1 MYNNLYPAYNL
12 EFMNDLSDLREW
24 FENNSFFCGFTI
36 NETGD
41 VIIPRFYSARY
52 S

>member
-12 EFMNDLSDLREW
+12 EYMSDLDDLRVW
-24 FENNSFFCGFTI
+24 FEFNAFFCGFSL
-36 NETGD
+36 NEAGD

-52 S
+52 V